1 MMEDQVQIGRKVVL
15 QSDASLNG
23 QVSFTEIR
31 VGVEIEHPPMRDRV
45 NVEIS
50 GALLVQREVLE
61 MNVRFNRRLLGSAAG
76 SHREIGDAIHRNPA
90 GLQPREAGE
99 IEVTSR
105 KIQTKLSVG
114 PAKVGRAEVRPTNGR
129 GTDGGAPGKWSIVGA
144 GIDVVE
150 LKLAIGEAEITL
162 QQRNA
167 HSIGHSV
174 VNLEVTIAM
183 RIGARTRNGGGHI
196 QSARKGTSDSGHLRE
211 FGYIGI

>member
-1 MMEDQVQIGRKVVL
+1 MMEDQVQIGWKVVL

-31 VGVEIEHPPMRDRV
+31 VGVEIEQPPTRDRV

-99 IEVTSR
+99 IAVTFS
-105 KIQTKLSVG
+105 KIQTKLGVG
-114 PAKVGRAEVRPTNGR
+114 PAKVGRVEVRTPSVRER
-129 GTDGGAPGKWSIVGA
+129 GTGVEARRGVAVNERAIACGEMIAGVLDGGRECVPVNSSRGHAFGCRQDSVEVVDFEISADGKRGEFAA
-144 GIDVVE
+144 GI
-150 LKLAIGEAEITL
+150 AG
-162 QQRNA
+162 NA
-167 HSIGHSV
+167 RPAV
-174 VNLEVTIAM
+174 
-183 RIGARTRNGGGHI
+183 
-196 QSARKGTSDSGHLRE
+196 DRE
-211 FGYIGI
+211 GQIW